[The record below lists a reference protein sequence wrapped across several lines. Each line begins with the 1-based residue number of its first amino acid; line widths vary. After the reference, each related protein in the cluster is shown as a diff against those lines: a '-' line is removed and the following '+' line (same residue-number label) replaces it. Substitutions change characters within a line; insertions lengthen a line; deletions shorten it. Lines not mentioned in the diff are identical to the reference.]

1 MVARLFLA
9 PRHVVVTV
17 VTVVTV
23 ARVERPFSQ
32 CGLERW
38 FAANATARIDL
49 ASSGA
54 PARSL
59 ADLLSWADPSE
70 RSRIDKMSLGYGA
83 GEGSLPLRSAIAA
96 AHPTVR
102 PDDVAVTCGAI
113 EALHLS
119 LAALVAPGDDVIVQ
133 EPMYPAAV
141 GIAEG
146 RGARVVPWR
155 LVPESGFRASIDELG
170 DLVTPRTRVVVIA
183 QPNGPSGSILER
195 DDLRALAG
203 VLAPR
208 GVWLLS
214 DEVYR
219 DLVLEPGLS
228 VCSAAEIYERAVTV
242 GDVSKPYGLG
252 GLRIGWLISR
262 DPDLR
267 QRIAAHRDYT
277 TISVPTISDALATI
291 AIRHGQELLAKP
303 LRNARS
309 NLRQLEGIRR
319 RTSLSFT
326 TPRAGVTAFVR
337 LPHAEEAQR
346 RLARQGVLMVPGALF
361 GHPDR
366 VRIGL
371 AGSPAEFESGMRHL
385 EQVA

>member
-1 MVARLFLA
+1 MTIGKA
-9 PRHVVVTV
+9 
-17 VTVVTV
+17 
-23 ARVERPFSQ
+23 ERPFAP

-54 PARSL
+54 SARSL
-59 ADLLSWADPSE
+59 ADLLSWADPVE
-70 RSRIDKMSLGYGA
+70 RARIDGISLGYGA
-83 GEGSLPLRSAIAA
+83 GEGSLTLRSAIAA
-96 AHPTVR
+96 AHPTVHS
-102 PDDVAVTCGAI
+102 DDVAVTCGAI

-119 LAALVAPGDDVIVQ
+119 LAALVARGDEVIVQ

-141 GIAEG
+141 GIAEA

-195 DDLRALAG
+195 DDLYAL
-203 VLAPR
+203 VRILAPR
-208 GVWLLS
+208 GAWLLS

-219 DLVLEPGLS
+219 DLVLEPGLT
-228 VCSAAEIYERAVTV
+228 VCSAAQMYDRAITV
-242 GDVSKPYGLG
+242 GDVSKPFGLG

-267 QRIAAHRDYT
+267 RRIAAHRDYT
-277 TISVPTISDALATI
+277 TISVPTLSDALASI
-291 AIRHGQELLAKP
+291 AIRHAQQLLAKP
-303 LRNARS
+303 LSNARS
-309 NLRQLEGIRR
+309 NLRQLETIGG
-319 RTSLSFT
+319 RTSLTFT
-326 TPRAGVTAFVR
+326 RPRAGVTAFVR
-337 LPHAEEAQR
+337 LPHAEAAQR
-346 RLARQGVLMVPGALF
+346 RLAEQGVLTVPGALF

-371 AGSPAEFESGMRHL
+371 AGSTDEFESGMSHL